1 MTVLVTGAA
10 GFIGRH
16 VLDALAEAGRPARG
30 FDLAPLPDA
39 RGHVV
44 GDLLDPA
51 AVATALAGVEA
62 VIHIAGIGVLWQ
74 RDPAAYE
81 RVNVDGTRRLAE
93 AAQAAGIRRVV
104 LMSSAVTLVGA
115 ATARGAVVTPAGQP
129 PEDTLFGAYARSKR
143 RAEAALAGAGLAE
156 PVVVLPTAPVGP
168 GHQQQDARGT
178 EPMAML
184 ADLLGGRTPA
194 YLDCRLDLIDVRDLA
209 RAIVAALTAP
219 PGRYLAAGHG
229 VEFRA
234 LLATLGELSGRP
246 MPRHRVPQRL
256 ALAAAAAQ
264 EAIARRTGKPP
275 QATLAGVRIAAKSVR
290 YDAARSLDT
299 LRVVP
304 RPLAASLGDAIQ
316 WLRRVGAA

>member
-16 VLDALAEAGRPARG
+16 VLEALAGAGRPARG
-30 FDLAPLPDA
+30 FDLAPLPGA
-39 RGHVV
+39 AEHVV
-44 GDLLDPA
+44 GNLLDPA
-51 AVATALAGVEA
+51 AVARALAGVDA
-62 VIHIAGIGVLWQ
+62 VIHIAGIGTLWQ
-74 RDPAAYE
+74 RDADAYE

-93 AAQAAGIRRVV
+93 AAKAAGVARFVH
-104 LMSSAVTLVGA
+104 LSSAVTLVGA
-115 ATARGAVVTPAGQP
+115 GSHRGAVVTEADRP
-129 PEDTLFGAYARSKR
+129 PEVALFGPYCRSKR
-143 RAEAALAGAGLAE
+143 RAEEVLAGVGLGE

-168 GHQQQDARGT
+168 GHRAQDARGT

-184 ADLLGGRTPA
+184 CDLLSGRTPA
-194 YLDCRLDLIDVRDLA
+194 FLDCRLDLIDVRDLA
-209 RAIVAALTAP
+209 QAILAALAAP

-234 LLATLGELSGRP
+234 LLALLAELSGRP

-256 ALAAAAAQ
+256 ALAAAVAQ

-275 QATLAGVRIAAKSVR
+275 QASVAGVRIAGKSVR
-290 YDAARSLDT
+290 FDAGRSLGC
-299 LRVVP
+299 LGVVP

-316 WLRRVGAA
+316 WLQTVGVP